1 MSGIGEFRHRLALE
15 VADETE
21 DGAGGVTRIFSPRGH
36 LWAKIEPVTFDDRVL
51 SDKRL
56 GVLTHRIT
64 FRHREDLTLSH
75 RFVLGARVFVIRALR
90 DPDERR
96 QFIECL
102 VEEQHP

>member
-1 MSGIGEFRHRLALE
+1 MSAIGEFRHRLQLE
-15 VADETE
+15 VADEIE
-21 DGAGGVTRIFSPRGH
+21 DGAGGVIRAFAPLGQV
-36 LWAKIEPVTFDDRVL
+36 WAKIEPVSFDDRVL

-64 FRHREDLTLSH
+64 LRRREGLTLSH

-90 DPDERR
+90 DPDERG

>member
-1 MSGIGEFRHRLALE
+1 VNAIGEFRHRLQLE
-15 VADETE
+15 VADETQ
-21 DGAGGVTRIFSPRGH
+21 DGAGGVMRTFAPLGQV
-36 LWAKIEPVTFDDRVL
+36 WARIEPVAFDDRVL

-64 FRHREDLTLSH
+64 LRRREGLTLSH
-75 RFVLGARVFVIRALR
+75 RFVLGARIFVIRALR